1 MLSAFNSSVVLFV
14 FGVRISN
21 SSKMEYYL
29 RIGKI
34 TEWHKALKILYFE
47 VILAG
52 SFFWEYA
59 CSFKASLGI
68 PFSPLFAMAT
78 YYVVEGRPSIL

>member
-34 TEWHKALKILYFE
+34 TE
-47 VILAG
+47 
-52 SFFWEYA
+52 
-59 CSFKASLGI
+59 
-68 PFSPLFAMAT
+68 
-78 YYVVEGRPSIL
+78 